1 MKKNK
6 PVVKL
11 PKSTIISASLGPR
24 TGKIDR
30 MYLRAMAS
38 AIDSANR
45 HKNENLRKINR
56 ELSDAEN

>member
-1 MKKNK
+1 MKKIK

-11 PKSTIISASLGPR
+11 PKSVVISASLGPR
-24 TGKIDR
+24 NGRVDR

-45 HKNENLRKINR
+45 HKYDSMRKVTR